1 MSSFILFY
9 SFWESKFYAL
19 YYVEK
24 SLEVLKKV
32 LKEDAKF
39 YVLVCLSGS
48 WYGVRWRRRMDESI
62 PNL

>member
-9 SFWESKFYAL
+9 SFWESKFSAL
-19 YYVEK
+19 YYVKK

-32 LKEDAKF
+32 LKKDAKF

-48 WYGVRWRRRMDESI
+48 WYEVRWRRRMDESI

>member
-9 SFWESKFYAL
+9 SFWESKFSAL
-19 YYVEK
+19 YYVKK

-48 WYGVRWRRRMDESI
+48 WYEVRWRRRMDESI